1 MEYMGEKLQMKKI
14 VILGATGMLGS
25 AVNEHFKKTNNTIIS
40 SYRTSGLL
48 DQKNSFYFDA
58 IDSKFDEIPDCDY
71 LLNCIGIIKPFMKE
85 NLADSIY
92 INSVFPHKL
101 SQYCKEKSIKLIH
114 ITTDCVFSGKD
125 GQYHEDSIHD
135 CEDEYGKSKSLGEP
149 KDCMVIRTSIIGE
162 EIHKNASL
170 IEWVKNNKGK
180 TINGFTEH
188 FWNGVTTKHYAE
200 ICEQIIDEDLYTQD
214 LFHVHSNDINK
225 LELLQY
231 VNDSFDL
238 GIDINPMKTKKV
250 DRTLR
255 SNKSLLDMLTIKN
268 LKQQVE
274 EL

>member
-1 MEYMGEKLQMKKI
+1 MGEKLQMKKI

-48 DQKNSFYFDA
+48 DQESSFYFDV
-58 IDSKFDEIPDCDY
+58 ITSKFNEIPDCDY

-162 EIHKNASL
+162 EVHKNASL
-170 IEWVKNNKGK
+170 IEWIKKNKGK

-200 ICEQIIDEDLYTQD
+200 ICEQIIDQDLYETG
-214 LFHVHSNDINK
+214 LFHIHSNMVDKNQLLQIINK
-225 LELLQY
+225 K
-231 VNDSFDL
+231 FDL
-238 GIDINPMKTKKV
+238 NINVIPTKTSVV
-250 DRTLR
+250 DRTLK
-255 SNKSLLDMLTIKN
+255 SNKKLVDKIHVKSI
-268 LKQQVE
+268 QQQID

>member
-58 IDSKFDEIPDCDY
+58 ISSKFDEIPDCDY

-170 IEWVKNNKGK
+170 IEWIKNNKGK

-200 ICEQIIDEDLYTQD
+200 ICEQIIDEDLYTQG

-238 GIDINPMKTKKV
+238 GININPMKTKKV

-255 SNKSLLDMLTIKN
+255 SNKSLLSSLTVKT
-268 LKQQVE
+268 LKQQIE